1 MMQDTTE
8 IPEKGSF
15 LNYLYFLGRSFSR
28 QVSDVVSVV
37 VRYKEIFA

>member
-15 LNYLYFLGRSFSR
+15 LSYLYFFGKELFSTGQWRSERS
-28 QVSDVVSVV
+28 S
-37 VRYKEIFA
+37 

>member
-15 LNYLYFLGRSFSR
+15 LSYVYFFGKELFLTGQWGSECSR
-28 QVSDVVSVV
+28 
-37 VRYKEIFA
+37 